1 MTIPPILP
9 TKAGTTMRRTSTLRR
24 ALALTGLAA
33 ALLPAAAQAD
43 CKTVKLP
50 VALSQGAA
58 KTSIAAGQLCR
69 PSYHSPR
76 ASTVQLLIHGATY
89 GKTYWDWPQQR
100 YSYVRAALAAGYSTL
115 AVDRLGVGQ
124 TSRPASELV
133 DSASNTFVL
142 HQWVGAL
149 RAGTLPGN
157 AFARVVS
164 VGHSLGSA
172 LAVEEAGT
180 YHDVDAL
187 VLSGFLH
194 SLGAGVADVTGA
206 LVPAA
211 LDPKFAGT
219 ITDPGYLTTQ
229 AGSRGVFYWLTG
241 ADPAVV
247 ALDETLKEPMSASE
261 FPGLNTG
268 VFNPPATNP
277 SINVDVPVLL
287 ATGAHDSL
295 FCGGQVSCTSTS
307 EVVANET
314 PYWPGAPRLDV
325 ALVPRAGHDV
335 NLHRT
340 APLFFLASQAWIA
353 AHAD

>member
-1 MTIPPILP
+1 
-9 TKAGTTMRRTSTLRR
+9 MRRLSTIRR
-24 ALALTGLAA
+24 ALAVTGLAVG
-33 ALLPAAAQAD
+33 LLPAAAHANN
-43 CKTVKLP
+43 CKPVKLP

-58 KTSIAAGQLCR
+58 ETSVAAGQLCR

-89 GKTYWDWPQQR
+89 GKSYWDWPQQR

-115 AVDRLGVGQ
+115 AVDRLGVGES
-124 TSRPASELV
+124 SRPASELV
-133 DSASNTFVL
+133 DSANNAYVL
-142 HQWVGAL
+142 HQWIGAL
-149 RAGTLPGN
+149 RAGTLRGG
-157 AFARVVS
+157 AFRSVVS

-172 LAVEEAGT
+172 LAVEEATT

-194 SLGAGVADVTGA
+194 SLGPGVEDVVGA
-206 LVPAA
+206 LYPAA
-211 LDPKFAGT
+211 FDPKFAGA
-219 ITDPGYLTTQ
+219 ITDQGYLTTLPG
-229 AGSRGVFYWLTG
+229 ARSVFYWLPG

-247 ALDETLKEPMSASE
+247 ALDEELKEPMSASE

-268 VFNPPATNP
+268 VYNPPATNP

-287 ATGAHDSL
+287 ATGVHDSL
-295 FCGGQVSCTSTS
+295 FCGGQVSCSS
-307 EVVANET
+307 SSQIVANET
-314 PYWPGAPRLDV
+314 PYWPNAPRLDV

-340 APLFFLASQAWIA
+340 APLFFLATQAWIA
-353 AHAD
+353 AHAG

>member
-1 MTIPPILP
+1 
-9 TKAGTTMRRTSTLRR
+9 MRRSSTIRR
-24 ALALTGLAA
+24 ALAVTGLAVG
-33 ALLPAAAQAD
+33 LLPAAAHAGCQP
-43 CKTVKLP
+43 VKLP
-50 VALSQGAA
+50 VALAQGAA
-58 KTSIAAGQLCR
+58 KTSVAAGQLCR
-69 PSYHSPR
+69 PAHRGPR

-115 AVDRLGVGQ
+115 SVDRLGVGE

-133 DSASNTFVL
+133 DSAANAFVL

-149 RAGTLPGN
+149 RAGSLHGG

-172 LAVEEAGT
+172 LAVEEAT
-180 YHDVDAL
+180 SYHDVDAL

-194 SLGAGVADVTGA
+194 SLGPGVADVVGA
-206 LVPAA
+206 LYPAA
-211 LDPKFAGT
+211 FDPKFAGS
-219 ITDPGYLTTQ
+219 IADPGYLTTQ
-229 AGSRGVFYWLTG
+229 PGSRSVFYWLPG

-268 VFNPPATNP
+268 VYNPPATNP
-277 SINVDVPVLL
+277 SSAVDVPVLL

-295 FCGGQVSCTSTS
+295 FCGGQVTCTSTS
-307 EVVANET
+307 EIVANEK
-314 PYWPGAPRLDV
+314 PYWPQAPRMDV
-325 ALVPRAGHDV
+325 AIVPFAGHDV
-335 NLHRT
+335 NLHRS

-353 AHAD
+353 AHAG